1 MSEDN
6 HGLDKAARLAA
17 KQEEEPEAPVFF
29 EPEFPYEVVAFDAEF
44 WMLAAHFDEVKQ
56 AAPPPGA

>member
-17 KQEEEPEAPVFF
+17 NQGDEHEAPVSL
-29 EPEFPYEVVAFDAEF
+29 EPEFPYEVVAFDLNF
-44 WMLAAHFDEVKQ
+44 WGLATVASD
-56 AAPPPGA
+56 

>member
-17 KQEEEPEAPVFF
+17 KQEEEPKAPVLL
-29 EPEFPYEVVAFDAEF
+29 EPEFPYEVVAFDLNF
-44 WMLAAHFDEVKQ
+44 LGLATVASE
-56 AAPPPGA
+56 